1 MNSLVFLLLLIS
13 SFIPLWLLKNTW
25 FGFNII
31 RFAQVCFVT
40 SHMIYTGECSISAR
54 EGGICCY
61 RWVGCSASA
70 KCIYSTAQLTSN
82 VSSLIFCVGEPSNVE
97 SGVLNSTATIIYS
110 SLPLFR
116 TVSIHSIYLGAP
128 YVGCI
133 YIYSCYTH
141 RMNWL
146 FITIQWLSLPTVTVF
161 GLKSILSDVSIATL
175 AFFWFVFCRK
185 YIFLSLH
192 FQSVCGLE
200 AEVTFS

>member
-1 MNSLVFLLLLIS
+1 MLNFISFGTLYSHFCLFQGIFYFPFDFFLDPLGFFKNVLFNFNTVVNSLVFLLLLIS

-40 SHMIYTGECSISAR
+40 SRMIYTGECSISAR

-141 RMNWL
+141 RMN
-146 FITIQWLSLPTVTVF
+146 
-161 GLKSILSDVSIATL
+161 
-175 AFFWFVFCRK
+175 
-185 YIFLSLH
+185 
-192 FQSVCGLE
+192 
-200 AEVTFS
+200 